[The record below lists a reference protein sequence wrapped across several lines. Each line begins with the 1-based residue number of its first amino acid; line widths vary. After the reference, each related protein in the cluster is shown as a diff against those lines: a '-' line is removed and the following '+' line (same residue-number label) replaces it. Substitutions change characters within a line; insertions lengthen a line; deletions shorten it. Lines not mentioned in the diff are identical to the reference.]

1 MLFLNQSNQ
10 NKVEL
15 FLQNDATSIIIWRK
29 EIFTIFESIMKS
41 RIQSLLFSLLIFCS
55 VNSFCQDNKI
65 NNPDA
70 DLQQAYYKKYKNEVR
85 AYDRRKFDDLFFEY
99 MDKQNNKDITLTKEE
114 FYTYTIKIAI
124 YSEKLGLLYKDKKD
138 EAQKAK
144 QDWFDK
150 NYADYL
156 NSKK

>member
-1 MLFLNQSNQ
+1 MRKIVQIAFFYFLF
-10 NKVEL
+10 
-15 FLQNDATSIIIWRK
+15 
-29 EIFTIFESIMKS
+29 
-41 RIQSLLFSLLIFCS
+41 FC
-55 VNSFCQDNKI
+55 VTNSAFAQENKI

-99 MDKQNNKDITLTKEE
+99 MDKQNNKDIILTKEE
-114 FYTYTIKIAI
+114 FYSYTIKIAI

>member
-1 MLFLNQSNQ
+1 MGKIVQIAFFYFLF
-10 NKVEL
+10 
-15 FLQNDATSIIIWRK
+15 FCATNSA
-29 EIFTIFESIMKS
+29 FAQES
-41 RIQSLLFSLLIFCS
+41 
-55 VNSFCQDNKI
+55 KI

-99 MDKQNNKDITLTKEE
+99 MDKQNNKDIILTKEE
-114 FYTYTIKIAI
+114 FYSYTIKIAI